1 MSDFIFA
8 PETNRKV
15 LNQNMKYTFALMS
28 LLRFAL
34 NVELHFCDMSEEC

>member
-28 LLRFAL
+28 VLGFAL
-34 NVELHFCDMSEEC
+34 DVELHFCDMSEEC